1 MSLLIKTRAGLS
13 FKSIKYDCAKQVAG
27 LKRAVSPKRGRGS
40 YQDAVCT
47 GADQNA
53 GNDTSKCC
61 HFIGFGKRAREG

>member
-1 MSLLIKTRAGLS
+1 MSLLIQTWAGLS
-13 FKSIKYDCAKQVAG
+13 FKSIKYDCAIQVAG
-27 LKRAVSPKRGRGS
+27 LKAGSPKRGRGS

-61 HFIGFGKRAREG
+61 HFIGFRKRAREG